1 MPLTHFMSDCPF
13 KSGIIPGG
21 WGIASSLEMSTLN
34 RAPCV
39 HSVCPAAT
47 SMTDYDSA
55 TAFLGEWGRFQK
67 QVFYLLCLRAI
78 PCGYT
83 ALSVVFLAGTP
94 QHRCL
99 VPAQTNLTPV
109 WGNSS
114 IPLVEP
120 SGLRAPERSHCSRYR
135 LTDVQR
141 YSERGLLPA
150 DVNWSTVATEGCL
163 DGWQYDQS
171 IYASTV
177 VSEVGESALTC
188 VHLQQVR
195 FKHCEDSY

>member
-1 MPLTHFMSDCPF
+1 MN
-13 KSGIIPGG
+13 PG
-21 WGIASSLEMSTLN
+21 
-34 RAPCV
+34 
-39 HSVCPAAT
+39 AAD
-47 SMTDYDSA
+47 MTDYDSA

-94 QHRCL
+94 QHHCL
-99 VPAQTNLTPV
+99 VPAQANLTRV
-109 WGNSS
+109 WENSS
-114 IPLVEP
+114 IPLEER
-120 SGLRAPERSHCSRYR
+120 SNGGAPERSLCSRYK

-141 YSERGLLPA
+141 HSERSLLPA
-150 DVNWSTVATEGCL
+150 DVNWSTMATEGCL

-177 VSEVGESALTC
+177 VSEVCGIAL
-188 VHLQQVR
+188 VSNRHA
-195 FKHCEDSY
+195 